1 MLSIGRGNFFPAYGT
16 VQQLLKGMYFL
27 CILNVKRRKKHWTA
41 YVNSSASLAW
51 QYLLFKQ
58 PKLQNE
64 HGLSRNLNKRKSF
77 AKKHSRTAKQWSPSY
92 RKERNV
98 QESPSQEWGATLS
111 AGTAKDLYLGA
122 QVWFESLDW
131 QYLLLSLPSGVV
143 QGTANHKHWLAIFCK
158 AEDTLVP
165 CIKKLAVLILWR
177 KLFQEIRHRS
187 SQTHLIKENANPVQ
201 PV

>member
-1 MLSIGRGNFFPAYGT
+1 MLSVGRGNFFPAYGT

-41 YVNSSASLAW
+41 YMNSSASLAW

-92 RKERNV
+92 RQRKGMCKNLLPRKGELHCLLVLPRICTLEHWSDFTVQTDSTCSFHFLVGLFKEQLIINI
-98 QESPSQEWGATLS
+98 G
-111 AGTAKDLYLGA
+111 
-122 QVWFESLDW
+122 
-131 QYLLLSLPSGVV
+131 LPSFVK
-143 QGTANHKHWLAIFCK
+143 QR
-158 AEDTLVP
+158 
-165 CIKKLAVLILWR
+165 IL
-177 KLFQEIRHRS
+177 
-187 SQTHLIKENANPVQ
+187 
-201 PV
+201 